1 MKQRQEPE
9 LVAFGE
15 RMREYRGMLG
25 WSQEKLGEVSG
36 LHWSYIGQLER
47 GCRNPGLVNIE
58 RIACALG
65 VTAAQLVSD
74 G

>member
-1 MKQRQEPE
+1 MKPRPEPE
-9 LVAFGE
+9 LVAFGQ

-25 WSQEKLGEVSG
+25 WSQEKLAEVAG
-36 LHWSYIGQLER
+36 RHWSYIGQLER
-47 GCRNPGLVNIE
+47 GCYNPTLLTIE
-58 RIACALG
+58 RVAGALG